1 MSRPVLIR
9 LTLVAGFLLAWEA
22 VRRLN
27 IVGPL
32 LLASPSEIVS
42 AGVASGPKFAV
53 AFELTFIEIVVAI
66 ALSVLLGGSV
76 GAFAGTRPFL
86 GAVTGPVLT
95 SLFAVPLITWYPLF
109 MVWFGIGPASKIAY
123 GVVSAFFP
131 IAINTMN
138 GLRGVDR
145 KYLIYGRAV
154 GCSRMQIILTILIP
168 LALPSIVAGL
178 RIGASLAIIG
188 VVVAEML
195 ASLGGIGF
203 IITSSRNMYATGDVY
218 FGIVLALFCAL
229 LANLGLSLI
238 EQRFTRWR
246 DLQASVR

>member
-27 IVGPL
+27 IVGPM

-86 GAVTGPVLT
+86 GAGTGPVLT

-203 IITSSRNMYATGDVY
+203 IITISRNMYATGDVY
-218 FGIVLALFCAL
+218 FGIVLALF
-229 LANLGLSLI
+229 
-238 EQRFTRWR
+238 
-246 DLQASVR
+246 

>member
-1 MSRPVLIR
+1 MSRPAAVRLI
-9 LTLVAGFLLAWEA
+9 LVAGFLVVWEA

-27 IVGPL
+27 VVGPL
-32 LLASPSEIVS
+32 LLASPSEIVAAGAAS
-42 AGVASGPKFAV
+42 APKFAH
-53 AFELTFIEIVVAI
+53 AFEQTVIEIVVAI
-66 ALSVLLGGSV
+66 AISIVLGT
-76 GAFAGTRPFL
+76 GAGALAGTRPFL

-95 SLFAVPLITWYPLF
+95 SMFAVPLITWYPLF
-109 MVWFGIGPASKIAY
+109 MVWFGIGPPSKIAY

-145 KYLIYGRAV
+145 RYLVYGRAI
-154 GCSRMQIILTILIP
+154 GCSQWQIVTRILIP

-203 IITSSRNMYATGDVY
+203 IITSARNFYATGDVY
-218 FGIVLALFCAL
+218 FGIVLALCCAL
-229 LANLGLSLI
+229 LANFGLSLL
-238 EQRFTRWR
+238 ERRFTRWR
-246 DLQASVR
+246 DLQVSVK

>member
-1 MSRPVLIR
+1 MSRPALVRSLLI
-9 LTLVAGFLLAWEA
+9 VGFLAVWEA
-22 VRRLN
+22 VRRFN
-27 IVGPL
+27 VVGPL
-32 LLASPSEIVS
+32 LLASPSEIVAAGIAS
-42 AGVASGPKFAV
+42 APKFAI
-53 AFELTFIEIVVAI
+53 AFEQTLLEIIAAI
-66 ALSVLLGGSV
+66 AISVVLGVGV
-76 GAFAGTRPFL
+76 GALGGTRPFL

-109 MVWFGIGPASKIAY
+109 MVWFGIGPASKVAY

-145 KYLIYGRAV
+145 KYLTYGRAI
-154 GCSRMQIILTILIP
+154 GCSPAQIVAHILIP

-203 IITSSRNMYATGDVY
+203 IITSARNFYATGDVY

-229 LANLGLSLI
+229 LANVGLSLI
-238 EQRFTRWR
+238 ERRFTRWR
-246 DLQASVR
+246 DLQASVK

>member
-1 MSRPVLIR
+1 MSRPALVRLALIVAVL
-9 LTLVAGFLLAWEA
+9 VVWEG

-32 LLASPSEIVS
+32 LLASPSEIL
-42 AGVASGPKFAV
+42 ASGVQSGPRFAV
-53 AFELTFIEIVVAI
+53 AFEQTLLEIVVAI
-66 ALSVLLGGSV
+66 ALAVLLGVGV
-76 GAFAGTRPFL
+76 GALAGTRPFL
-86 GAVTGPVLT
+86 GAVSGPVLT

-145 KYLIYGRAV
+145 KYFTYGRSI
-154 GCSRMQIILTILIP
+154 GCSRTQIIRRILIP

-195 ASLGGIGF
+195 ASVGGIGF
-203 IITSSRNMYATGDVY
+203 IITSARNLYATGDVY
-218 FGIVLALFCAL
+218 FGIVLALCCAL
-229 LANLGLSLI
+229 LANFGLSLL

-246 DLQASVR
+246 DLQARAR

>member
-1 MSRPVLIR
+1 
-9 LTLVAGFLLAWEA
+9 
-22 VRRLN
+22 
-27 IVGPL
+27 
-32 LLASPSEIVS
+32 
-42 AGVASGPKFAV
+42 
-53 AFELTFIEIVVAI
+53 
-66 ALSVLLGGSV
+66 
-76 GAFAGTRPFL
+76 
-86 GAVTGPVLT
+86 
-95 SLFAVPLITWYPLF
+95 
-109 MVWFGIGPASKIAY
+109 
-123 GVVSAFFP
+123 
-131 IAINTMN
+131 
-138 GLRGVDR
+138 
-145 KYLIYGRAV
+145 
-154 GCSRMQIILTILIP
+154 LIP